1 MDFGANVMASTG
13 HGIYTVLSPK
23 LLPPLYLAYN
33 TNAAGDSGKNSDV
46 KARWH
51 AGDETIRSGMAS
63 VAALADGLME
73 ALRSGDFDAIPT
85 LMARDKLLLAAAH
98 VRRRRRGRAQHR
110 DDRDR
115 RGPRQPPSSRAPAAP
130 SSASATFRS
139 RRGGGGGGGGG
150 GSSEPS
156 AYLLSEEEERLAKED
171 FASRGFEFMKVKKH
185 AAASGGSLSSGGMVL
200 QID

>member
-33 TNAAGDSGKNSDV
+33 TNAAGDSGKVHSDV

-51 AGDETIRSGMAS
+51 AGDETIRGGMAS

-85 LMARDKLLLAAAH
+85 LMATNFSWRRRMYGDAVVGARNIEMIETAAAH
-98 VRRRRRGRAQHR
+98 GMAAKFTGSGGAIVCVR
-110 DDRDR
+110 DLSK
-115 RGPRQPPSSRAPAAP
+115 SS
-130 SSASATFRS
+130 
-139 RRGGGGGGGGG
+139 GGGGGGGGG
-150 GSSEPS
+150 GRGEPS

-171 FASRGFEFMKVKKH
+171 FASRGFEFMKVIVPQ
-185 AAASGGSLSSGGMVL
+185 ASGGSLSSGGMVL